1 MSTEVDQ
8 FTYSISLHCLLSVM
22 SCNYNSCRI
31 FSILNKND
39 FKNNYNL
46 VKNWLKS
53 ISLEDGRIVLNICKC
68 NTYIISMVGVEGWFW
83 ISRTDTPIC
92 IYGWLKEGGGFWI
105 SRTDIP
111 ICMYDC
117 IIYKYMSIDRI
128 KSKEGSEEY
137 INDKLSLLFIISN
150 GLFILH
156 KH

>member
-53 ISLEDGRIVLNICKC
+53 ISLEDGRIVLYLQVQYLYHKYGWCRGGDSEYLGRI
-68 NTYIISMVGVEGWFW
+68 YQYVYMVGVEGV
-83 ISRTDTPIC
+83 
-92 IYGWLKEGGGFWI
+92 
-105 SRTDIP
+105 
-111 ICMYDC
+111 
-117 IIYKYMSIDRI
+117 
-128 KSKEGSEEY
+128 
-137 INDKLSLLFIISN
+137 
-150 GLFILH
+150 ILNI
-156 KH
+156 